1 MQRRNKSNRRDE
13 KGPSSRE
20 RERSSRTQRRSRS
33 QSAMAMREGGKSKN
47 TSRGEK
53 KGGSRQRSRSLSVKQ
68 NGRDNNIG
76 SKQEKC
82 GPRSCSRSR
91 SVRTKDGG
99 NINKKSLRGRSL
111 SWKQTPAS
119 NEWSPTLSH
128 RLQQSLVADF
138 HRFDSMMKHVVKC
151 NSPLQSQSTRSK
163 DKCINVPERTQ
174 KRPHDESRRVH
185 PQSRDLSSSF
195 RDVTRNSPLQLQ
207 SQSTR
212 SKDKGTNVP
221 ERTQKRPHDEPRR
234 VHPQSRAL
242 SSPPRLITSVE
253 DAAASRSRRR
263 ESCMGMDII
272 QDAATSTSRLKE
284 LCMDIIQSA
293 KEGTSPPQRAKIKE
307 IVTQYHKSHHQ
318 ATNPRDPNFI
328 EIPPEYSRV
337 LTYGLARLQTVQVQ
351 RSNVAA
357 GFTRFDTNAISPGSQ
372 SRFAEIKDEE

>member
-1 MQRRNKSNRRDE
+1 
-13 KGPSSRE
+13 
-20 RERSSRTQRRSRS
+20 
-33 QSAMAMREGGKSKN
+33 MREGGKSKN

-76 SKQEKC
+76 SKQEKS
-82 GPRSCSRSR
+82 GSRSCSRSR

-111 SWKQTPAS
+111 SWKQAPTS

-128 RLQQSLVADF
+128 RLQQSPVADF

-163 DKCINVPERTQ
+163 DKVINVH
-174 KRPHDESRRVH
+174 K
-185 PQSRDLSSSF
+185 
-195 RDVTRNSPLQLQ
+195 LQ
-207 SQSTR
+207 SLP
-212 SKDKGTNVP
+212 K
-221 ERTQKRPHDEPRR
+221 RTQKRPHDEPRR

-253 DAAASRSRRR
+253 DAAASRRR
-263 ESCMGMDII
+263 ESCMDMDII

-328 EIPPEYSRV
+328 EIPPKYSRV
-337 LTYGLARLQTVQVQ
+337 LTYGLARSQTVQVQ

-372 SRFAEIKDEE
+372 STFAEIKDEKSEKNIAKI

>member
-1 MQRRNKSNRRDE
+1 
-13 KGPSSRE
+13 
-20 RERSSRTQRRSRS
+20 
-33 QSAMAMREGGKSKN
+33 MREGGKSKN

-76 SKQEKC
+76 SKQEKS
-82 GPRSCSRSR
+82 GSRSCSRSR

-111 SWKQTPAS
+111 SWKQAPTS

-128 RLQQSLVADF
+128 RLQQSPVADF

-163 DKCINVPERTQ
+163 DKGINVPERTQ
-174 KRPHDESRRVH
+174 KRPHDEPRRVH
-185 PQSRDLSSSF
+185 PQPRALSSSF
-195 RDVTRNSPLQLQ
+195 RDVTRNSPLQ

-212 SKDKGTNVP
+212 SKDKVINIHKLQSLP
-221 ERTQKRPHDEPRR
+221 KRTQKRPHDEPRR

-253 DAAASRSRRR
+253 DAAASRRR
-263 ESCMGMDII
+263 ESCMDMDII

-328 EIPPEYSRV
+328 EIPPKYSRV
-337 LTYGLARLQTVQVQ
+337 LTYGLARSQTVQVQ

-357 GFTRFDTNAISPGSQ
+357 GFTRFDTNSISPGSQ
-372 SRFAEIKDEE
+372 STFAEIKDEE